1 MYIEKMLKQ
10 FGMQDSKKGN
20 FALQSRNHLSKDM
33 SLKTDQERELMR
45 GIPYASAVG
54 SLMYSMLCTRLDT
67 TYVVSVTSRY
77 QSDPGEKQWSAV
89 KTILKYLRRTKDL
102 ILNYGGSELK
112 IDGYSHSDFQSNVDD
127 RKSTFRFIFTCNRGA
142 ISWKSS
148 KQSTTVD
155 SNTEAEYIA
164 A

>member
-1 MYIEKMLKQ
+1 
-10 FGMQDSKKGN
+10 
-20 FALQSRNHLSKDM
+20 
-33 SLKTDQERELMR
+33 MR

-54 SLMYSMLCTRLDT
+54 SLMYAMLCTRLDIA
-67 TYVVSVTSRY
+67 YVVSVTSKY
-77 QSDPGEKQWSAV
+77 QSDPGEKHWSAV

-112 IDGYSHSDFQSNVDD
+112 IDGYSHFDFQSNMDD
-127 RKSTFRFIFTCNRGA
+127 RKSTFRFIFTCNEGA